1 MMDFS
6 TLSAARY
13 SVRKFKDAPVPGE
26 KIDLILEAAR
36 NAPTASNSQPQRI
49 LVITEEEK
57 LRKVDAVTT
66 CRFGAPVVF
75 LICADTESCWVRPFD
90 GKKSAEIDASIVT
103 TQMMLQAADIGLGT
117 TWVMYFD
124 AAKARRE
131 FNIPDQWQLVA
142 FLVLGFPADDA
153 EPAGFHTQRLPPA
166 RTVFYE
172 EL

>member
-1 MMDFS
+1 MDFS

-13 SVRKFKDAPVPGE
+13 SVRTFKDAPVPRE

-36 NAPTASNSQPQRI
+36 NAPTASNRQPQRI
-49 LVITEEEK
+49 LVITEKEK

-66 CRFGAPVVF
+66 CRFDAPVVF

-90 GKKSAEIDASIVT
+90 SKKSAEIDASIVT

-117 TWVMYFD
+117 TWIMYFD
-124 AAKARRE
+124 AARARRE
-131 FNIPDQWQLVA
+131 FNIPDEWQPVA
-142 FLVLGFPADDA
+142 ILVLGIPADDA
-153 EPAGFHTQRLPPA
+153 EPSDFHTQRLPLEKI
-166 RTVFYE
+166 VFFE